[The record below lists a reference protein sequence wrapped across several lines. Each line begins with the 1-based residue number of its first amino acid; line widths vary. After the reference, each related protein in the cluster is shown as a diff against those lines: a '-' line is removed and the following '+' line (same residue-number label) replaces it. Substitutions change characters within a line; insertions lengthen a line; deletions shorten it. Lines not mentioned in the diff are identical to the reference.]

1 MSKFKVFAKYIFK
14 DCYKKFLTDY
24 IIFDDGL
31 EDTIKNNSL
40 PISQMTEEQKIKLL
54 DSLEIYSNYNE
65 DFSRIIKKKILNQ
78 NAIVNIESIKEDMN
92 TEKDGYTIFKAKSKL
107 IIKYILIIL
116 LLLYSTIDFYANNK
130 VCLDIEADEVDEN
143 YWLFEGKKY
152 KVINYELQNDYF
164 LYFNI
169 LKLYI

>member
-65 DFSRIIKKKILNQ
+65 DFSRIIKKK
-78 NAIVNIESIKEDMN
+78 D
-92 TEKDGYTIFKAKSKL
+92 FKSKCYS
-107 IIKYILIIL
+107 KYRI
-116 LLLYSTIDFYANNK
+116 
-130 VCLDIEADEVDEN
+130 
-143 YWLFEGKKY
+143 Y
-152 KVINYELQNDYF
+152 KRRYEY
-164 LYFNI
+164 
-169 LKLYI
+169 